1 MTAAAVRR
9 RLRPPVPWRSQVAR
23 LYAPFVN
30 FSIVGLVGCGWAYA
44 GLTKSSYP
52 GGVWTA
58 LWLSVLGVAVLMK
71 VALAAGPVFAGADRM
86 FWVLSSPVPR
96 GVLLRPR
103 FLWLLAVG
111 AGVGVGW
118 AAVVSGIVGAVVPPL
133 VAAGGG
139 AACGVAVVAG
149 AVVLQRARVR
159 PQGWLSGL
167 VGLAVVAL
175 LVPGGRFGLPGS
187 WAGSGGGQGPAGFEV
202 RSGSVGTRV
211 GEPRSASGLVGEPG
225 SLGGQVVEPGL
236 LGGQVDHPGSLGGL
250 VGEPG
255 LLKDRASRPGSLGG
269 LVGEPGLLTDQASR
283 PGSLGALV
291 GEPDSLGGQTSQ
303 PGSPVGQAGQPSS
316 LDALV
321 GQPSSLDALVG
332 QPGSLDALLS
342 EPNLPGGWAGVVGA
356 AWVVAIGLA
365 VVAATSLRSLRR
377 SDLAA
382 AGAVAGVARAS
393 VSWFDLA
400 LLGAVLAERRA
411 RALGRVKSVRLRGS
425 RLVVLAWTDA
435 LRLRRSPNAAL
446 VWAALLPAPAL
457 VSVGWE
463 GAVVPAVH
471 LVAAF
476 LATDRL
482 AAGLKFVCRSPAMR
496 RALGLPDRQLRL
508 AHLVFP
514 AAGAILWCAV
524 TAAFTPHVSA
534 VNALVSAVGA
544 VAVVY
549 RIATRPPIDYGAA
562 IIDFGVFGP
571 TPLGLMVQFSRG
583 PALLAVLGLVQLAL

>member
-1 MTAAAVRR
+1 MTASAVRR
-9 RLRPPVPWRSQVAR
+9 RLRPPGRFQVAR

-30 FSIVGLVGCGWAYA
+30 FSIVGLVGYGWAYA
-44 GLTKSSYP
+44 GLTKTSYP
-52 GGVWTA
+52 GGAWTA
-58 LWLSVLGVAVLMK
+58 LWLSVLGATVLMK

-96 GVLLRPR
+96 EALLRPR
-103 FLWLLAVG
+103 FLGLLAVG
-111 AGVGVGW
+111 AVVGAGW
-118 AAVVSGIVGAVVPPL
+118 PAVVSGIVGAVVPPW
-133 VAAGGG
+133 VAAGAG

-175 LVPGGRFGLPGS
+175 LVPAGRFGLPVS
-187 WAGSGGGQGPAGFEV
+187 WPGSGGGEAGAGGSGV
-202 RSGSVGTRV
+202 RAGSVGARV
-211 GEPRSASGLVGEPG
+211 SEPG
-225 SLGGQVVEPGL
+225 SLGGSVGEL
-236 LGGQVDHPGSLGGL
+236 GSLGGPVDEPGSVGAQ

-255 LLKDRASRPGSLGG
+255 WLGGSVGELGWLGGSVGELGSVGGSVGGLGSLGG
-269 LVGEPGLLTDQASR
+269 SVDEPRSVGVQVGELGSLGGPVGEPGSVG
-283 PGSLGALV
+283 GSVGGLGSV
-291 GEPDSLGGQTSQ
+291 
-303 PGSPVGQAGQPSS
+303 
-316 LDALV
+316 
-321 GQPSSLDALVG
+321 
-332 QPGSLDALLS
+332 
-342 EPNLPGGWAGVVGA
+342 GGWTGVVGA

-365 VVAATSLRSLRR
+365 VVAAASLRFLRR
-377 SDLAA
+377 SGLAA
-382 AGAVAGVARAS
+382 GGALAGVARVS

-435 LRLRRSPNAAL
+435 LRLRRTPNAAL

-457 VSVGWE
+457 VSVGWQ
-463 GAVVPAVH
+463 GAVVPVVH

-496 RALGLPDRQLRL
+496 RALGLPDRQLML

-514 AAGAILWCAV
+514 AAGAVLWCAV

-534 VNALVSAVGA
+534 VNALISAVGA

-549 RIATRPPIDYGAA
+549 RIASRPPVDYGAA
-562 IIDFGVFGP
+562 IIDFGVLGP
-571 TPLGLMVQFSRG
+571 TPLGLVVQFSRG
-583 PALLAVLGLVQLAL
+583 PALLAVLGLLQLAL

>member
-1 MTAAAVRR
+1 MTASAVRR
-9 RLRPPVPWRSQVAR
+9 RLRPPVPWRFQVAR

-30 FSIVGLVGCGWAYA
+30 FSIAGLVGYGWAYA
-44 GLTKSSYP
+44 GLTKTSYP
-52 GGVWTA
+52 GGAWTA
-58 LWLSVLGVAVLMK
+58 LWLSVLGATVLMK
-71 VALAAGPVFAGADRM
+71 VALAAGPVFAVADRM

-96 GVLLRPR
+96 EALLRPR

-111 AGVGVGW
+111 AVVGAGW
-118 AAVVSGIVGAVVPPL
+118 PAVVSGMVGAVLPPL
-133 VAAGGG
+133 VAAGAGS
-139 AACGVAVVAG
+139 ACGVAVVAG
-149 AVVLQRARVR
+149 AVALQRARVR

-175 LVPGGRFGLPGS
+175 LVPPGRFGLPVSWPGS
-187 WAGSGGGQGPAGFEV
+187 GGGEAGSGGSAV
-202 RSGSVGTRV
+202 RPGSVGTQV
-211 GEPRSASGLVGEPG
+211 GEPGSLGGSVGELGSLGGPVDEPGSLSGLVGEPG
-225 SLGGQVVEPGL
+225 SLGGW
-236 LGGQVDHPGSLGGL
+236 
-250 VGEPG
+250 
-255 LLKDRASRPGSLGG
+255 
-269 LVGEPGLLTDQASR
+269 T
-283 PGSLGALV
+283 
-291 GEPDSLGGQTSQ
+291 
-303 PGSPVGQAGQPSS
+303 
-316 LDALV
+316 
-321 GQPSSLDALVG
+321 
-332 QPGSLDALLS
+332 
-342 EPNLPGGWAGVVGA
+342 GVVGA

-365 VVAATSLRSLRR
+365 VVAAASLRSLRR

-382 AGAVAGVARAS
+382 GGALAGVARVS

-435 LRLRRSPNAAL
+435 LRLRRTPNAAL

-457 VSVGWE
+457 VSVGWQ

-496 RALGLPDRQLRL
+496 RALGLPDRQLML

-514 AAGAILWCAV
+514 AAGALLWCAV

-534 VNALVSAVGA
+534 VNALISAVGA

-549 RIATRPPIDYGAA
+549 RIATRPPVDYGAA
-562 IIDFGVFGP
+562 IIDFGVLGP
-571 TPLGLMVQFSRG
+571 TPLGLMAQFSRG
-583 PALLAVLGLVQLAL
+583 PALLAVLGLLQLAL

>member
-9 RLRPPVPWRSQVAR
+9 RLRPPVPWRLQVAR

-30 FSIVGLVGCGWAYA
+30 FSIVGLVGFGWAYA
-44 GLTKSSYP
+44 GLTKTSYP
-52 GGVWTA
+52 GGAWTA
-58 LWLSVLGVAVLMK
+58 LWLSVLGAVVLMK

-96 GVLLRPR
+96 GALLRPR
-103 FLWLLAVG
+103 FFWLLVVG
-111 AGVGVGW
+111 AAVGVGW
-118 AAVVSGIVGAVVPPL
+118 TAVVSGVVGAVVPPL
-133 VAAGGG
+133 VAAGVG
-139 AACGVAVVAG
+139 AACGVVVVAG
-149 AVVLQRARVR
+149 AVVSQRVRVR

-167 VGLAVVAL
+167 AGLAVVAL
-175 LVPGGRFGLPGS
+175 LVPPGWFGLPGS
-187 WAGSGGGQGPAGFEV
+187 WAGAGGGQGPADFEV
-202 RSGSVGTRV
+202 RPDSVGTRV
-211 GEPRSASGLVGEPG
+211 GEPGSPVGQAGQPGSLSGLVGEPGSLTGLVGHPGSLDALEGDLGSPVGQAGQPGSLSGLVGEPG
-225 SLGGQVVEPGL
+225 SLGG
-236 LGGQVDHPGSLGGL
+236 
-250 VGEPG
+250 
-255 LLKDRASRPGSLGG
+255 
-269 LVGEPGLLTDQASR
+269 
-283 PGSLGALV
+283 
-291 GEPDSLGGQTSQ
+291 
-303 PGSPVGQAGQPSS
+303 
-316 LDALV
+316 
-321 GQPSSLDALVG
+321 
-332 QPGSLDALLS
+332 
-342 EPNLPGGWAGVVGA
+342 WAGVIGA

-365 VVAATSLRSLRR
+365 VVAATSLRFLRR

-382 AGAVAGVARAS
+382 GGAVAGVARVS

-411 RALGRVKSVRLRGS
+411 RALGRVKSVRLRGP

-549 RIATRPPIDYGAA
+549 RIATRPPVDFGAA
-562 IIDFGVFGP
+562 VIDFGVFGP
-571 TPLGLMVQFSRG
+571 TPLGLMAQFSRG
-583 PALLAVLGLVQLAL
+583 PALLAVIGLVQLAL

>member
-1 MTAAAVRR
+1 MTAAAVRH
-9 RLRPPVPWRSQVAR
+9 RLRPPVPWRFQVAR

-30 FSIVGLVGCGWAYA
+30 FSIAGLVGCGWAYA
-44 GLTKSSYP
+44 GLTKTSHP
-52 GGVWTA
+52 GGEWTA
-58 LWLSVLGVAVLMK
+58 LWLSVLGAAVLMK
-71 VALAAGPVFAGADRM
+71 VALAAGPVFAGPDRV
-86 FWVLSSPVPR
+86 FWVLSTPVSR
-96 GVLLRPR
+96 GALLRPR
-103 FLWLLAVG
+103 FLWLLAAGAAVG
-111 AGVGVGW
+111 AGW
-118 AAVVSGIVGAVVPPL
+118 PAVVSGIVGAVVPP
-133 VAAGGG
+133 VAAAG
-139 AACGVAVVAG
+139 AGSACGVAVVAG
-149 AVVLQRARVR
+149 AVVLQWVRVR

-167 VGLAVVAL
+167 AGLAVVAL
-175 LVPGGRFGLPGS
+175 LVPL
-187 WAGSGGGQGPAGFEV
+187 WAGSGGGLLGTAGFPV
-202 RSGSVGTRV
+202 R
-211 GEPRSASGLVGEPG
+211 
-225 SLGGQVVEPGL
+225 
-236 LGGQVDHPGSLGGL
+236 
-250 VGEPG
+250 
-255 LLKDRASRPGSLGG
+255 
-269 LVGEPGLLTDQASR
+269 
-283 PGSLGALV
+283 
-291 GEPDSLGGQTSQ
+291 
-303 PGSPVGQAGQPSS
+303 
-316 LDALV
+316 
-321 GQPSSLDALVG
+321 
-332 QPGSLDALLS
+332 
-342 EPNLPGGWAGVVGA
+342 PGGWAGVIGA

-365 VVAATSLRSLRR
+365 VVAAAALRSLRR

-382 AGAVAGVARAS
+382 GGALAGVARVS

-435 LRLRRSPNAAL
+435 LRLRRTPNAAL

-514 AAGAILWCAV
+514 AFGAIVWCAV

-544 VAVVY
+544 VAVVH

-562 IIDFGVFGP
+562 VIDFGVFGP
-571 TPLGLMVQFSRG
+571 TPLGLVVQFSRG